1 MRNKNLHIYEQFPII
16 NTQWTPFPLTNKTFQ
31 VYTLIQEDRLK
42 TTAQYELT
50 LISLKSYCTKFV
62 IIKSLNNHSLTL
74 HFQNILAN
82 QNLLTSHMLCLN
94 EMKIKN
100 IHTNHEKYN
109 VISQKFN
116 ILSCYDQHGT
126 IMFYDN
132 IMVLSQTTSTTN
144 SGVEFITTSFN
155 KNT

>member
-1 MRNKNLHIYEQFPII
+1 
-16 NTQWTPFPLTNKTFQ
+16 
-31 VYTLIQEDRLK
+31 
-42 TTAQYELT
+42 
-50 LISLKSYCTKFV
+50 
-62 IIKSLNNHSLTL
+62 
-74 HFQNILAN
+74 
-82 QNLLTSHMLCLN
+82 
-94 EMKIKN
+94 MKIQN
-100 IHTNHEKYN
+100 IHTNQKAYN

-144 SGVEFITTSFN
+144 LGVEFITILFN